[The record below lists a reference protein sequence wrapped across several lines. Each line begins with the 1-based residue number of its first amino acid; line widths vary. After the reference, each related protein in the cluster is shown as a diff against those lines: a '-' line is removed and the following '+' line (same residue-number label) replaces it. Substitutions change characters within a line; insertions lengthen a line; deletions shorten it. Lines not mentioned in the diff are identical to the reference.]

1 VFLLADQA
9 LSLAMVH
16 LFMLQCLQ
24 YPQQKRRV
32 LLLKSFLLLSFFCV
46 SVFSAELKAD
56 YTISSQE
63 LNASVIFPQIKDDFS
78 IYKFS
83 KHRYKKSFSSAV
95 LIQAFKEHNVL
106 LEDKSQGIIHFK
118 RATSLDLTPLKE
130 KIKAYYLSYYP
141 SMKITS
147 VTFKLHSFMQKL
159 PSAYTLDFKPN
170 AYQYKK
176 STLQL
181 TLPKSKKR
189 HFISYEIHA
198 SVKLFKA
205 SHNIN
210 RGKILKP
217 IDLVYTNEPFE
228 RLNGSILRALD
239 ESDLRVKKRLNE
251 GRILYEED
259 LETVPSVLKNK
270 TVYARMVSGN
280 VHLEFQAKSLQ
291 DGQVGDIVL
300 IQKSDKQ
307 RLKARVIG
315 RNLVQIE

>member
-1 VFLLADQA
+1 MLIR
-9 LSLAMVH
+9 SL
-16 LFMLQCLQ
+16 
-24 YPQQKRRV
+24 
-32 LLLKSFLLLSFFCV
+32 LLLSFFCV
-46 SVFSAELKAD
+46 SAFCAELKAD

-63 LNASVIFPQIKDDFS
+63 LNASAIFPQIKDDFT
-78 IYKFS
+78 IYKFA

-95 LIQAFKEHNVL
+95 LIQTFKEHNIL

-118 RATSLDLTPLKE
+118 RASSLDFTPLEE
-130 KIKAYYLSYYP
+130 KVKAYYLSHYP
-141 SMKITS
+141 SMQIS
-147 VTFKLHSFMQKL
+147 SITFKLHSFLQKL
-159 PSAYTLDFKPN
+159 PTAYTLDFKPN
-170 AYQYKK
+170 AYRYK
-176 STLQL
+176 SSSLQL
-181 TLPKSKKR
+181 TSPKSKKR

-228 RLNGSILRALD
+228 RLKGSILKALD
-239 ESDLRVKKRLNE
+239 ESDLRVKKRLSE
-251 GRILYEED
+251 GRILYEKD
-259 LETVPSVLKNK
+259 LEIVPSVLRNK

-307 RLKARVIG
+307 RLKAKVIG
-315 RNLVQIE
+315 KSLVEIE

>member
-1 VFLLADQA
+1 
-9 LSLAMVH
+9 
-16 LFMLQCLQ
+16 
-24 YPQQKRRV
+24 
-32 LLLKSFLLLSFFCV
+32 LLLKTLLLLSFFCIC
-46 SVFSAELKAD
+46 VFSADLKAD

-63 LNASVIFPQIKDDFS
+63 LNASAIFPQIKDDFS
-78 IYKFS
+78 IYKFAR
-83 KHRYKKSFSSAV
+83 HRYKKSFSSAV
-95 LIQAFKEHNVL
+95 LIQTFKEHDIL

-141 SMKITS
+141 SMQIASIT
-147 VTFKLHSFMQKL
+147 FQLHSFMQNL
-159 PSAYTLDFKPN
+159 PAEYVLNFKPK

-181 TLPKSKKR
+181 NVPKSKKR
-189 HFISYEIHA
+189 FFISYEIHA
-198 SVKLFKA
+198 NVKLFKA

-210 RGKILKP
+210 RGNILKP

-239 ESDLRVKKRLNE
+239 ENDIRAKKRLHE
-251 GRILYEED
+251 GKIVYEKD
-259 LETVPSVLKNK
+259 FETVPSVLKNK
-270 TVYARMVSGN
+270 TVYARMISGN

-291 DGQVGDIVL
+291 DGQIGDIVL

-307 RLKARVIG
+307 RLKAKVIG
-315 RNLVQIE
+315 KSLVEIE

>member
-1 VFLLADQA
+1 MFIKPL
-9 LSLAMVH
+9 
-16 LFMLQCLQ
+16 
-24 YPQQKRRV
+24 
-32 LLLKSFLLLSFFCV
+32 LLLSFFCI

-63 LNASVIFPQIKDDFS
+63 LNASAIFPQIKDDFT
-78 IYKFS
+78 IYKFA

-95 LIQAFKEHNVL
+95 LIQTFKEHNVL
-106 LEDKSQGIIHFK
+106 LEDKSPGIIHFK
-118 RATSLDLTPLKE
+118 RATSLDMTPLE
-130 KIKAYYLSYYP
+130 ERIKAYYLSYYP
-141 SMKITS
+141 SMQISS

-159 PSAYTLDFKPN
+159 PAAYTLDFKPN

-181 TLPKSKKR
+181 TSPKSNKR

-228 RLNGSILRALD
+228 RLNGSILKVLD

-251 GRILYEED
+251 GRILYEKD
-259 LETVPSVLKNK
+259 LESMPSVLKNK

-280 VHLEFQAKSLQ
+280 VKLEFQAKSLQ
-291 DGQVGDIVL
+291 DGEVGDIVL

-307 RLKARVIG
+307 RLKAKVIG